1 MHCNHT
7 VVIYEITISIHRLV
21 NKFGLELQ
29 DPAWDV
35 VLSILEA
42 IIEHIETKDVSLLG
56 SVITKLHETL
66 CTIEQLIELGQFNGN
81 VRRVFSLIEMS
92 SCMRPVSRIYYFKPS
107 FTLLRKR

>member
-1 MHCNHT
+1 M
-7 VVIYEITISIHRLV
+7 VVYEITISIHRLV

-42 IIEHIETKDVSLLG
+42 ITHYVENKDASALG
-56 SVITKLHETL
+56 SVVTKLHETL

-81 VRRVFSLIEMS
+81 VRKVFSLIEMS
-92 SCMRPVSRIYYFKPS
+92 SSVRPVSKFMLKSEYGFFNLYR
-107 FTLLRKR
+107 FTGV